1 MKRIFAAATIAAALT
16 GAARAE
22 TVDVK
27 YRGLVDLKPFT
38 CTDTKSSFVNRVCYD
53 KANAYML
60 ILLKSTWYHYC
71 EIDAG
76 TVAALISAESVGRY
90 FNTNVKGAGKDG
102 PFDCRTHRVP
112 KY

>member
-1 MKRIFAAATIAAALT
+1 MRSIVIALALT
-16 GAARAE
+16 ILAGAAFAE
-22 TVDVK
+22 SVDVK
-27 YRGLVDLKPFT
+27 YRGLVDLKPFV

-53 KANAYML
+53 RANSYML

-76 TVAALISAESVGRY
+76 TVSSLIKADSVGRY
-90 FNTNVKGAGKDG
+90 YNASIKGMGKDG